1 MSQSGDFLKDIANML
16 RDTESLLMD
25 FDMQCVRNRN

>member
-25 FDMQCVRNRN
+25 FDMQYVRNRN